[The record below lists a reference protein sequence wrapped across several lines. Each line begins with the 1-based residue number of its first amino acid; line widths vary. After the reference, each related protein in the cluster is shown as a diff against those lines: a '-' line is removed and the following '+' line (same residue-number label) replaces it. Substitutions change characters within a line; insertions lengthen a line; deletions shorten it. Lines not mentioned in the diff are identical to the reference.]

1 MENPYEA
8 NRQTQFVPSKTIKI
22 FPENQGVDVR
32 AQGNGVSRIMFHLP
46 EYILFLNPE
55 TFRIR
60 FNMKMSGRHMPKPSK
75 VAGVSSIIRHMRVQT
90 GNAMVLLEECDE
102 YSTMVGIGYSYG
114 QDLGIIQDRE
124 INEGLSLTDNPAQQ
138 LFWSARSLPDVGYE
152 TGTVAKNVAISM
164 PLKSGLLGP
173 TGTSILPLG
182 AMGGCR
188 ITLETNTIR
197 KSIVLANDASQGS
210 TGELEVKTQVT
221 AAAWT
226 GDLNK
231 VIGIECTLDATKVC
245 RFEAGDSVYYVNAG
259 GNTVLL
265 GLVIGVQKDEADD
278 VQLNVRGDVAA
289 SPATG
294 PLLAAG
300 TKLFTKNEDIYN
312 GWTPGPNMV
321 GGGAAP
327 AASIVS
333 ANVAAK
339 IKVDYVL
346 SDVESICEQVSP
358 PESYVNGLVS
368 KLNSSAGLVMNYK
381 NETLHKI
388 NLIGITGQ
396 LTASI
401 PNTAKRV
408 YSLLAAPIN
417 QNESF
422 NANNIT
428 APDTDFAQQ
437 YQWVINDQL
446 VPDQRCS
453 LRRMSLT
460 PTPYVEQ
467 LHIQELRKG
476 LMGAGVFVRSL
487 QNANENFVI
496 ARQVAMYGSVSDIT
510 KSALSL
516 RIEYSSQAT
525 RQKSL
530 NVYVCSARTMIIR
543 RGDVQ
548 VVY

>member
-8 NRQTQFVPSKTIKI
+8 NRNTQFIPSKTIKI

-46 EYILFLNPE
+46 EYIMFLNPE

-60 FNMKMSGRHMPKPSK
+60 FNMKMSGRGMPKVSK
-75 VAGVSSIIRHMRVQT
+75 VAAVSSIVRHMRVQT
-90 GNAMVLLEECDE
+90 GNAMVLLEELDE
-102 YSTMVGIGYSYG
+102 YATAVGVGYSYG

-124 INEGLSLTDNPAQQ
+124 LNEGLSLTDNPAQQ
-138 LFWSARSLPDVGYE
+138 LFWAAQPLPSVGY
-152 TGTVAKNVAISM
+152 TTNSAKNVAISM

-197 KSIVLANDASQGS
+197 KSIVLANDASKGS
-210 TGELEVKTQVT
+210 AGQVEVKTAVL

-231 VIGIECTLDATKVC
+231 IVSITCSEADTLAC
-245 RFEAGDSVYYVNAG
+245 RFESGDSVYYDNAG
-259 GNTVLL
+259 TDT
-265 GLVIGVQKDEADD
+265 LVGVVTEIDNDAAAKT
-278 VQLNVRGDVAA
+278 LILKVRGDVAA

-294 PLLAAG
+294 PLLAVG
-300 TKLFTKNEDIYN
+300 TKLFTKTVDRYN
-312 GWTPGPNMV
+312 GWTPGANM
-321 GGGAAP
+321 GGSGSVP
-327 AASIVS
+327 AAITT
-333 ANVAAK
+333 ANVQAK

-346 SDVESICEQVSP
+346 SDVESICEQVNP
-358 PESYVNGLVS
+358 PPAYVSGLVS
-368 KLNSSAGLVMNYK
+368 KLNSSMGLVMNFK

-417 QNESF
+417 QNEDF
-422 NANNIT
+422 NVNNIT

-496 ARQVAMYGSVSDIT
+496 ARQVAMYGAVSDIT

-516 RIEYSSQAT
+516 RIEYSAQAT